1 MSNDSI
7 IAELEAQMA
16 NAAFRQQVEEHL
28 ESMDLTVMLTARIT
42 GIPSDALIVILAA
55 IIGRF
60 LIKECPD
67 HARQHYADLAK
78 QLIDEAVHHANKE

>member
-7 IAELEAQMA
+7 IAELESQMA
-16 NAAFRQQVEEHL
+16 SAAFRQQVEQHL
-28 ESMDLTVMLTARIT
+28 DSMDLTIMLTARIS
-42 GIPSDALIVILAA
+42 GIPSDALIIILAA

-60 LIKECPD
+60 LVKECPD

-78 QLIDEAVHHANKE
+78 QLIDAAVQHSNKE

>member
-60 LIKECPD
+60 LIRECPD

-78 QLIDEAVHHANKE
+78 QLIDAAIQHSNKE